1 MAESVLISNV
11 KENILEFDA
20 EVKGIKDP
28 KMSVN
33 FVIKTKGVS
42 LSFTAKQEKG
52 STWSVVVPPIKML
65 EVGDTH
71 PYVITVDVEGYH
83 FEPLTGEV
91 QVVSEIKP
99 RVSKPAIKRE
109 EKKAEVKPEEKKAD
123 EEKKPEAPKKE
134 SDQKP
139 PEEKKPEPKSE
150 EKKVE
155 ETSEVDPLAK
165 TIDSIITRET
175 LRRSPTDVAIR
186 KVLGE
191 VKKPTEP
198 EPTVVAGPTPEQ
210 IAEELQ
216 QAERLA
222 REEAVRNILK
232 GMSGTKASIKH

>member
-33 FVIKTKGVS
+33 FVIKTKQVN

-99 RVSKPAIKRE
+99 RVSKPSIKKE
-109 EKKAEVKPEEKKAD
+109 EKKVETKPEEK
-123 EEKKPEAPKKE
+123 EEKKVDEPPKKE
-134 SDQKP
+134 VVAKP
-139 PEEKKPEPKSE
+139 AEEKKPEPKPE

-155 ETSEVDPLAK
+155 ETKQPDPLAK

-186 KVLGE
+186 KVLDE
-191 VKKPTEP
+191 VKKPSEP
-198 EPTVVAGPTPEQ
+198 EPVVVSGPTPEQ

-232 GMSGTKASIKH
+232 GMSGTKASIRH